1 MFEERALEVAN
12 GQEWLAPRGA
22 GEFEP
27 LLADVAMV
35 GRGISVDTRWWFDRY
50 GATPLAHTYGPLG
63 YSPASCREALEWRL
77 AMRSVGDVSSTYVSE
92 AFAPV
97 FVSGHGDVVLVHLPL
112 ASFGE
117 GLRSWVFFKELQ
129 NSRLSSL
136 NNFAR
141 AVALVGIPI
150 IERLPQAML

>member
-1 MFEERALEVAN
+1 MALDVAA
-12 GQEWLAPRGA
+12 GQQWLAPRGA
-22 GEFEP
+22 GDLEP
-27 LLADVAMV
+27 LLADVAMF
-35 GRGISVDTRWWFDRY
+35 GRGMPLDTRWWFDRY
-50 GATPLAHTYGPLG
+50 GAMPLAHTYGPLG

-77 AMRSVGDVSSTYVSE
+77 AIRSVGDVSSTYVSE

-97 FVSGHGDVVLVHLPL
+97 FMSGHGDVVLVHLPL

-136 NNFAR
+136 NSFYR
-141 AVALVGIPI
+141 AVASVGIPVV
-150 IERLPQAML
+150 ELLPKAML